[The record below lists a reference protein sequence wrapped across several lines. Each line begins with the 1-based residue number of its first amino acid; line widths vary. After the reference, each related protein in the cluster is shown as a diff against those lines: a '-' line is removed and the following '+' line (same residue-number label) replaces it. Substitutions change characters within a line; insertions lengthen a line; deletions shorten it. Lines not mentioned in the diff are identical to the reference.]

1 MLPNLVIIGAMKA
14 GTTSL
19 HHYLDLHPEVAMAPG
34 KELDFFLAGRNW
46 EKGLEW
52 YEACFPN
59 DAPVRGESSPNYTKY
74 PLFDGVAER
83 MHAVLPAARLLYL
96 VRDPVERIVSQHLH
110 NTLEGRERRSLEEA
124 LREPERSPAVQCSRY
139 FMQIERYL
147 RFYRQDDLC
156 IVSSER
162 LKRDRPGT
170 LRHIFRFVGVDEA
183 YSCPEYT
190 RELNRSSERRRRNAF
205 TRSLRATRLARGLVA
220 TLPPAVT
227 RTLRRLTGSAVG
239 RPVLGDAL
247 RARLIEILRPD
258 VEQLRALTGDPFDE
272 WCC

>member
-19 HHYLDLHPEVAMAPG
+19 HHYLDLHPEVAMSPG

-46 EKGLEW
+46 AKGLEW
-52 YEACFPN
+52 YEACFPR

-83 MHAVLPAARLLYL
+83 MHAVLPGARLLYV

-110 NTLEGRERRSLEEA
+110 NTLEGREQRSLEDA
-124 LREPERSPAVQCSRY
+124 LREPESYPAVQCSRY

-147 RFYRQDDLC
+147 RFYGENDLC

-162 LKRDRPGT
+162 LKSDRRGT
-170 LRHIFRFVGVDEA
+170 LRRIFRFLGIDEA
-183 YSCPEYT
+183 YSCAEYA
-190 RELNRSSERRRRNAF
+190 RELNRSSERRRLNAF

-220 TLPPAVT
+220 TLPPGVT
-227 RTLRRLTGSAVG
+227 RALRNLSGAAVE
-239 RPVLGDAL
+239 RPVLGEAL

-258 VEQLRALTGDPFDE
+258 VERLRALTGDPFDE